1 MKKRKQ
7 SFTNPDLRRQTK
19 VPAPPC
25 EEIEQQLW
33 KLLEPEKF
41 TPMHLMKLK
50 DEKKLR
56 ARVLTLP
63 VMMAVV
69 VSLVYRQ
76 IAGLTEVIR
85 ILSEEGLMWV
95 EPIEVSA
102 QALSKRLQTLPVELF
117 AQIWQQVIE
126 RIRTSQRVLP
136 IPPLWEAVHE
146 KFTAISIADAS
157 TERRTAKET

>member
-33 KLLEPEKF
+33 KLLQPENF

-76 IAGLTEVIR
+76 IAGRARSYPNPFT
-85 ILSEEGLMWV
+85 S
-95 EPIEVSA
+95 S
-102 QALSKRLQTLPVELF
+102 SKHL
-117 AQIWQQVIE
+117 
-126 RIRTSQRVLP
+126 
-136 IPPLWEAVHE
+136 
-146 KFTAISIADAS
+146 
-157 TERRTAKET
+157 